1 MADKSSKNKKKVRKP
16 LIPWISKKHRLVVVN
31 DSTFIEEKSWRL
43 SPTNVWIWASISF
56 FSVVIFTLLLVK
68 FTPLGWIIS
77 PGKSI
82 AQHSLRKEMDAVFK
96 QLDSLNQEIAGNA
109 DYVENIKKVT
119 SQEFEYEK
127 DMKKEVGAV
136 LTESGKGK
144 TFDDVPEKSDETN
157 TLIQTVEVE
166 RELGSLIQSI
176 FLEGIDR
183 IDRNSFVPP
192 VKGII
197 SDTFAPAR
205 SHYGTD
211 IVAPKGTPIQ
221 AVRGGTVILSAWSAD
236 TGHMIAIQHDN
247 NLVSWYKHNSA
258 RLKNTGDRINAGEA
272 IAIIGNTGEMTNG
285 PHLHFELW
293 YNGQPVNPENYIS
306 F

>member
-1 MADKSSKNKKKVRKP
+1 MAEKQSSNKKKKRKP
-16 LIPWISKKHRLVVVN
+16 LIPWISKNHRLVVVN
-31 DSTFIEEKSWRL
+31 DSTFIEEKAWRL
-43 SPTNVWIWASISF
+43 TPANVWIFGSIIF
-56 FSVVIFTLLLVK
+56 FSVVLFTLLLVK
-68 FTPLGWIIS
+68 FTPLGWLVA
-77 PGKSI
+77 PTQGF
-82 AQHSLRKEMDAVFK
+82 AQHGLRKEMDSVFK

-109 DYVENIKKVT
+109 DYVENIKRLT

-127 DMKKEVGAV
+127 DMKKEEGAV
-136 LTESGKGK
+136 LTETGQAK
-144 TFDDVPEKSDETN
+144 TFADVPEKSDETN
-157 TLIQTVEVE
+157 QLMEVVAIE
-166 RELGSLIQSI
+166 RELGSLVQSI

-192 VKGII
+192 IKGVI

-221 AVRGGTVILSAWSAD
+221 AVRSGTVILSAWSAD

-258 RLKNTGDRINAGEA
+258 RLKNAGDRINAGEA